1 MTQKA
6 SSDGTTYRDRSETGT
21 LNEADEAVTLA
32 VEEQDSFACQITT
45 GLTGT
50 LVAEVSVDGGTTYA
64 ATEFASKAGGATS
77 SSLVNPSTG
86 AYDILRTAGCTH
98 VRVRCSAYTSG
109 SAVVVLR
116 GTETPPAAGAGLAD
130 IESAVDGLEANT
142 ADLDANTDQLEG
154 YVDGLE
160 TAVASINTKLDTLD
174 GRVDGLEALL
184 APLVPGGNLVDT
196 TGTAGTPEQINAG
209 NSQDCRGVMLS
220 NWSSSAIAAGFSNTV
235 DVALK
240 TGVTIG
246 AGKSMFFPCTNT
258 NQIWVDV
265 TTSGDAYGGVYYT

>member
-6 SSDGTTYRDRSETGT
+6 SSDGFTYRDRSETGT
-21 LNEADEAVTLA
+21 LNVADEAVTLA

-50 LVAEVSVDGGTTYA
+50 LVAEVSVDGGTTYV
-64 ATEFASKAGGATS
+64 ATQFASKATGVLS
-77 SSLVNPSTG
+77 SSLVNPGTG

-98 VRVRCSAYTSG
+98 VRVRCSVYTSG
-109 SAVVVLR
+109 SAEVVLR
-116 GTETPPAAGAGLAD
+116 GTETAPAAGGGATDA
-130 IESAVDGLEANT
+130 SVDGLETLVSSTNTKLDTVISQT

-154 YVDGLE
+154 Y
-160 TAVASINTKLDTLD
+160 
-174 GRVDGLEALL
+174 VDGLEALL

-209 NSQDCRGVMLS
+209 NSQACRGVMLS
-220 NWSSSAIAAGFSNTV
+220 NWSSSAIAAGFSNAV
-235 DVALK
+235 DVTLK
-240 TGVTIG
+240 TGVQIG

-265 TTSGDAYGGVYYT
+265 TTNGDAYGGVYYT

>member
-116 GTETPPAAGAGLAD
+116 GTETPPAVGAGLAD
-130 IESAVDGLEANT
+130 IESAVDGLEALLGRWTPFRDSSVDNSSQT
-142 ADLDANTDQLEG
+142 MKASPGTLGHIAGFNKNAEDCWLHFYDAADVSGTPT
-154 YVDGLE
+154 Y
-160 TAVASINTKLDTLD
+160 S
-174 GRVDGLEALL
+174 LL
-184 APLVPGGNLVDT
+184 IPKGD
-196 TGTAGTPEQINAG
+196 GTA
-209 NSQDCRGVMLS
+209 RGGAEVSL
-220 NWSSSAIAAGFSNTV
+220 
-235 DVALK
+235 
-240 TGVTIG
+240 G
-246 AGKSMFFPCTNT
+246 AGLTFATAIRYNA
-258 NQIWVDV
+258 V
-265 TTSGDAYGGVYYT
+265 TTASGANPGIALEMVAGYI